1 MTRALDAGADWIVG
15 PLRQESVAAILE
27 LAGMTTPM
35 LALNDLPADYA
46 APPGLEGRVL
56 GLSLS
61 QEAEAGA
68 VAVRAAA
75 QGFENALV
83 LAPESE
89 WGERMVRA
97 FEEEFLQ
104 EDRQIVGAAR
114 YLESQNDHSSVLERL
129 LKIDASEA
137 RKKLLENTLQMPL
150 EFEPARREDVDVIFL
165 AASSMQAKLIRPQLR
180 FLDAGDIPVYATGR
194 VFSGQP
200 DPAGNQDLDGLRFP
214 ALPWQLQHA
223 DKESIPEI
231 ASLRGGALSSLFAVG
246 QDAWNVLPWLDLQT
260 FTPWV
265 IAALLPVAAV
275 SLRCF
280 VRGSQ
285 VALTFHTMTGR
296 AEVLRLTAN
305 FGCVRNFRRA
315 ARDISTAIRQAR
327 AADKFG
333 DSRFLRMEMQAH
345 YRLLESGV
353 IGREACSRG
362 TAKILARFG

>member
-1 MTRALDAGADWIVG
+1 VLRLREGTSKRVMKDHLIELEFLDPAFERHRSFARGW
-15 PLRQESVAAILE
+15 LWS
-27 LAGMTTPM
+27 LAGS
-35 LALNDLPADYA
+35 A
-46 APPGLEGRVL
+46 GL
-56 GLSLS
+56 
-61 QEAEAGA
+61 
-68 VAVRAAA
+68 
-75 QGFENALV
+75 
-83 LAPESE
+83 
-89 WGERMVRA
+89 
-97 FEEEFLQ
+97 
-104 EDRQIVGAAR
+104 
-114 YLESQNDHSSVLERL
+114 
-129 LKIDASEA
+129 
-137 RKKLLENTLQMPL
+137 
-150 EFEPARREDVDVIFL
+150 
-165 AASSMQAKLIRPQLR
+165 
-180 FLDAGDIPVYATGR
+180 
-194 VFSGQP
+194 
-200 DPAGNQDLDGLRFP
+200 
-214 ALPWQLQHA
+214 
-223 DKESIPEI
+223 
-231 ASLRGGALSSLFAVG
+231 GAL
-246 QDAWNVLPWLDLQT
+246 AWLVLPWLDLQT

-315 ARDISTAIRQAR
+315 ARDISAAIRQAR